1 MPKPAMSDMLKK
13 RMAATQQASELQV
26 GDEAYKVLFQTTP
39 TATQPVIRDLPME
52 RLRPFFTA
60 DIGFKPYPPA
70 KLKAFSEQLASEGL
84 YERIIVRAIPYSE
97 DFEIIAGHNRTEGGR
112 LAGWDTIP
120 AEIIEV
126 DDDRA
131 TSIAVSTNLLRRQ
144 DLSII
149 ERGKA
154 YKALLD
160 AQRKQ
165 GFRSD
170 IQTSGDN
177 RQKFLTREIVAEFFG
192 VTEYEIRKA
201 VKLTY
206 LIPPLQDILENSP
219 KRLNLV
225 CAELI
230 ADYDASSQAAFVEI
244 CSIEGYQINKATM
257 RYIVEKCPPP
267 AAEKHLI
274 FTAWREARAAAE
286 KRMAAPP
293 KKITFDRR
301 KFAPYLDKLGGDAQL
316 EDLFLEFLQSRVG

>member
-1 MPKPAMSDMLKK
+1 M
-13 RMAATQQASELQV
+13 
-26 GDEAYKVLFQTTP
+26 
-39 TATQPVIRDLPME
+39 
-52 RLRPFFTA
+52 
-60 DIGFKPYPPA
+60 
-70 KLKAFSEQLASEGL
+70 
-84 YERIIVRAIPYSE
+84 
-97 DFEIIAGHNRTEGGR
+97 
-112 LAGWDTIP
+112 
-120 AEIIEV
+120 
-126 DDDRA
+126 
-131 TSIAVSTNLLRRQ
+131 
-144 DLSII
+144 
-149 ERGKA
+149 
-154 YKALLD
+154 D

-219 KRLNLV
+219 KRLNLA

-301 KFAPYLDKLGGDAQL
+301 KFAPYLEKLGSDAQL